1 MRYILL
7 SRDWEVEHDMSSPKN
22 ILIVD
27 DDPDFVES
35 NKDLLEAYGY
45 TVHSAPDGASGLE
58 MAKQLKPD
66 VMILDV
72 MMTSQTE
79 GFEVA
84 RKIPEQPELKDLH
97 VLLVT
102 GVTKDMHL
110 PFGFEPDSSWL
121 PVDRILEKPISPKRL
136 LSEIQ
141 KLFEESE
148 PKGE

>member
-1 MRYILL
+1 
-7 SRDWEVEHDMSSPKN
+7 MSEPKK

-45 TVHSAPDGASGLE
+45 AVHSAPDGAAGLE
-58 MAKQLKPD
+58 LAKTVKPD

-72 MMTSQTE
+72 MMATQTE
-79 GFEVA
+79 GFEIA
-84 RKIPEQPELKDLH
+84 RKIPATPELKGLR

-110 PFGFEPDSSWL
+110 PFGFEPDTSWL
-121 PVDRILEKPISPKRL
+121 PVDRILEKPIAPNRL
-136 LSEIQ
+136 LTEIQ
-141 KLFEESE
+141 KVLQE
-148 PKGE
+148 PKAEGV

>member
-1 MRYILL
+1 
-7 SRDWEVEHDMSSPKN
+7 MSEAKT

-45 TVHSAPDGASGLE
+45 TVHSAPDGTQGLE
-58 MAKQLKPD
+58 LARQIKPD

-72 MMTSQTE
+72 MMATHTE
-79 GFEVA
+79 GFEIA
-84 RKIPEQPELKDLH
+84 RKIPDQPELRNLR

-110 PFGFEPDSSWL
+110 PFGFEPDTSWL
-121 PVDRILEKPISPKRL
+121 PVDRVLEKPIAPSRL

-141 KLFEESE
+141 KVLAE
-148 PKGE
+148 PKSEGG

>member
-1 MRYILL
+1 MGKE
-7 SRDWEVEHDMSSPKN
+7 DADVMSEGKT

-45 TVHSAPDGASGLE
+45 TVHFAHDGASGLE
-58 MAKQLKPD
+58 LAKKIQPD

-72 MMTSQTE
+72 MMATNTE

-84 RKIPEQPELKDLH
+84 RKIPETPELQNLH

-121 PVDRILEKPISPKRL
+121 PVDRVLEKPIAPTRL

-141 KLFEESE
+141 KVLGQSN
-148 PKGE
+148 G

>member
-1 MRYILL
+1 
-7 SRDWEVEHDMSSPKN
+7 MSEGKT

-45 TVHSAPDGASGLE
+45 TVHSAHDGAAGLE
-58 MAKQLKPD
+58 LAKKIRPD

-72 MMTSQTE
+72 MMATNTE

-84 RKIPEQPELKDLH
+84 RKIPETPELQGLH

-121 PVDRILEKPISPKRL
+121 PVERVLEKPIAPTRL

-141 KLFEESE
+141 KVLGQSN
-148 PKGE
+148 G

>member
-1 MRYILL
+1 
-7 SRDWEVEHDMSSPKN
+7 MSDTRT

-35 NKDLLEAYGY
+35 NRDLLEAYGY
-45 TVHSAPDGASGLE
+45 TVHAAYNGADGLE
-58 MAKQLKPD
+58 LARKVKPD

-72 MMTSQTE
+72 MMATNTE

-84 RKIPEQPELKDLH
+84 RKIPDTPELKGLR

-110 PFGFEPDSSWL
+110 PFGFEPDASWL
-121 PVDRILEKPISPKRL
+121 PVDRVLEKPIAPNRL
-136 LSEIQ
+136 LTEIQ
-141 KLFEESE
+141 KVL
-148 PKGE
+148 GEVNPQGENPHVS